1 MKLYSYPPFP
11 SSPPPSGIFTTVPL
25 HRTTQR
31 LIIPHPFQDIL
42 NGHTVFLNIKKSTL
56 HVLKVLPMYCIFV
69 LIRDCIGPCVCGPS
83 RGAKLL
89 RIIEGYGP
97 PVVPDW
103 VFAKIAAIVMILE
116 EPDRFSPDNDDE
128 NGEVLSKI
136 INKIDHAINWLVK
149 GLHQGLSFSTFE
161 LNSNMWNK
169 LLLGH
174 QVCVRTEF
182 FNDIVRS
189 FPPLLSK
196 FRNDCPIFPRRKV
209 LSENQQS
216 YSRYIKLMMGWV
228 QYIDGLLYDR
238 IVGVILRFGGF
249 WCNALV
255 CICGSHCVKLSVKLR
270 GFVYMVSC
278 TVSLVVEFYVY
289 KMDVNF

>member
-1 MKLYSYPPFP
+1 MKIYTYPPFP
-11 SSPPPSGIFTTVPL
+11 LSPPPSGIFTTIPL

-31 LIIPHPFQDIL
+31 LITPHPSQDIL
-42 NGHTVFLNIKKSTL
+42 NSHTVFLNIKKSTL
-56 HVLKVLPMYCIFV
+56 HVLKVFPRSCIFV
-69 LIRDCIGPCVCGPS
+69 LIRDCIGPCVYGPP
-83 RGAKLL
+83 RGAWLL

-97 PVVPDW
+97 PVVPEW
-103 VFAKIAAIVMILE
+103 LFVKNAAIIVILE
-116 EPDRFSPDNDDE
+116 EPDRFSPGNDDKNAE
-128 NGEVLSKI
+128 LVSKI

-149 GLHQGLSFSTFE
+149 GLLQGLSFSTFE

-169 LLLGH
+169 LLFGH
-174 QVCVRTEF
+174 PAFVRMEF

-189 FPPLLSK
+189 FPPLLPK

-209 LSENQQS
+209 VSENQQNNS
-216 YSRYIKLMMGWV
+216 WYIKLMMGWV
-228 QYIDGLLYDR
+228 QYINGLLYDR

-249 WCNALV
+249 WCNGLV
-255 CICGSHCVKLSVKLR
+255 CICGSHCVKLNVKLR

-278 TVSLVVEFYVY
+278 TVSLVVEFYVC